1 MKVSPQRAL
10 AWKVWVLFVYAS
22 VAPAVVASPR
32 FNSATNSDRQLLT
45 RLVEPLIHQ
54 FVPVSLPAS
63 STISTTLVSH
73 TTLPTMADTYLTFLR
88 SPSESALASDAAL
101 HYITTTTS
109 IHESAAIL
117 KHFQAQ
123 DKVVKKKSET
133 VLSSFG
139 SSDGAVVETDT
150 TFEFIRGG
158 GAILP
163 QMDDNMLAD
172 SVASLPVVRTP
183 PALTSY
189 QA

>member
-1 MKVSPQRAL
+1 MLCFVRAL
-10 AWKVWVLFVYAS
+10 NDAFFGCAGCSCRFPLVLS
-22 VAPAVVASPR
+22 IQLST
-32 FNSATNSDRQLLT
+32 TNSDQQLLT
-45 RLVEPLIHQ
+45 CLLDCS
-54 FVPVSLPAS
+54 SLSFINWCFCQTSPITS
-63 STISTTLVSH
+63 TLVPRH
-73 TTLPTMADTYLTFLR
+73 TLPTMADTYLSFLR

-109 IHESAAIL
+109 IHESAAII

-123 DKVVKKKSET
+123 DKVVKKKSEN

-139 SSDGAVVETDT
+139 TSDGAVVETDT

-172 SVASLPVVRTP
+172 SVASLPMVGTDLAPTTHQV
-183 PALTSY
+183 
-189 QA
+189 

>member
-1 MKVSPQRAL
+1 MMLS
-10 AWKVWVLFVYAS
+10 S
-22 VAPAVVASPR
+22 VAPAAAVTLSPR
-32 FNSATNSDRQLLT
+32 AFDSTVYDKQQPIIFDSPT
-45 RLVEPLIHQ
+45 RLLGSFIHQ
-54 FVPVSLPAS
+54 LSLVSS
-63 STISTTLVSH
+63 SDSSPISTTLVSH
-73 TTLPTMADTYLTFLR
+73 NTLPTMADTYLSFLR

-109 IHESAAIL
+109 IHDSAAII

-123 DKVVKKKSET
+123 DKVVKKKSEN

-139 SSDGAVVETDT
+139 TSDGAVVETDT

-172 SVASLPVVRTP
+172 SVASLPMVGTDL
-183 PALTSY
+183 ALTVY
-189 QA
+189 QI

>member
-1 MKVSPQRAL
+1 
-10 AWKVWVLFVYAS
+10 
-22 VAPAVVASPR
+22 
-32 FNSATNSDRQLLT
+32 
-45 RLVEPLIHQ
+45 
-54 FVPVSLPAS
+54 
-63 STISTTLVSH
+63 
-73 TTLPTMADTYLTFLR
+73 MADTYLSFLR

-109 IHESAAIL
+109 IHESAAII

-123 DKVVKKKSET
+123 DKVVKKKAEN

-139 SSDGAVVETDT
+139 TSDGAVVETDT

-172 SVASLPVVRTP
+172 SVASLPMVGTDL
-183 PALTSY
+183 ALTIL
-189 QA
+189 QV

>member
-1 MKVSPQRAL
+1 
-10 AWKVWVLFVYAS
+10 
-22 VAPAVVASPR
+22 
-32 FNSATNSDRQLLT
+32 
-45 RLVEPLIHQ
+45 
-54 FVPVSLPAS
+54 
-63 STISTTLVSH
+63 
-73 TTLPTMADTYLTFLR
+73 MADTYLSFLR

-109 IHESAAIL
+109 IHESAAII

-123 DKVVKKKSET
+123 DKVVKKKAEN

-139 SSDGAVVETDT
+139 TSDGAVVETDT

-172 SVASLPVVRTP
+172 SIASLPMVGNDL
-183 PALTSY
+183 ALTTL
-189 QA
+189 QV